1 MLDGKLE
8 IGEKYEFIFKDK
20 NKGAVIYLGKL
31 QKNNVEHKNVVAGRI
46 NGRVRCW
53 RFIDY
58 DEFKNGMIIVRRGI
72 PYSLSESEEEFL
84 DERLKRSN
92 L

>member
-46 NGRVRCW
+46 NGWVRCW

-58 DEFKNGMIIVRRGI
+58 DVKDGNIIVERGI
-72 PYSLSESEEEFL
+72 PYSLSKSQEEFL